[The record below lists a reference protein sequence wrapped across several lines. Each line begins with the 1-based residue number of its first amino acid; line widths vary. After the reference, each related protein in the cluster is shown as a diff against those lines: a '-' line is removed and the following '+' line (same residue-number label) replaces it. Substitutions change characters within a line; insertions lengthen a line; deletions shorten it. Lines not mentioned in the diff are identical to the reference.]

1 MVTFKHISKLCF
13 SFSGVLQV
21 SQQSHL
27 PTSCP
32 FVLRRLGTEVL
43 EVLVV
48 RAANLRLRC
57 RRSSHGSWGTVLE
70 HREARIS
77 LGSHQRRQRNR
88 YQGSISQ
95 FWFWTLGSNLCSA
108 FHLNFTLFNIFLS
121 SWKLVYVP
129 CSQFTGINFNMI
141 WELVLREGL
150 YIAVTFRVWL
160 VSCVAFFGFRETA
173 MDLTFGMFFF
183 IIFPPT
189 KCFTLRRI
197 LVNTFKK
204 LSSSLGCSVPLLV
217 LRNVEG
223 HVQLAHRGHGP
234 VRHQLR
240 SPRRTKDLVLRTPS
254 VRTSAWKS
262 CARHLPKCRFLV
274 TLTLVLFYF

>member
-1 MVTFKHISKLCF
+1 MFFLFRSTTSWPTVTLTDLLSIRLTTTWNGSTGSPCRSCRQSTVAMSPIISRI
-13 SFSGVLQV
+13 
-21 SQQSHL
+21 
-27 PTSCP
+27 
-32 FVLRRLGTEVL
+32 LRNSLGTS
-43 EVLVV
+43 
-48 RAANLRLRC
+48 
-57 RRSSHGSWGTVLE
+57 RSSDQSW
-70 HREARIS
+70 IS
-77 LGSHQRRQRNR
+77 SKKTKK
-88 YQGSISQ
+88 SISRLVK
-95 FWFWTLGSNLCSA
+95 FILILDFA
-108 FHLNFTLFNIFLS
+108 FHLNFSLFNIFLS

-173 MDLTFGMFFF
+173 MDLTFGMCFF

-197 LVNTFKK
+197 LGNTFKK

-240 SPRRTKDLVLRTPS
+240 SPRRTKDLVLRAPS